1 MPEGARSMHLSIP
14 SAPLMIADIDGRCFP
29 SDNPRRGREARR
41 NSSVRDAEGSRNAEV
56 RPGILGGGRVLSLLQ
71 GGAEVAEAVHDQL
84 PRLYSGLTL
93 HRLG

>member
-1 MPEGARSMHLSIP
+1 MRLSIP

-41 NSSVRDAEGSRNAEV
+41 RALVRDAEGSRNAEV
-56 RPGILGGGRVLSLLQ
+56 RPGIPGGRRVLPLLQ
-71 GGAEVAEAVHDQL
+71 GGAEVAEAVHHQL
-84 PRLYSGLTL
+84 PRLHPGPTL